1 MKHTKT
7 PWKIEGDA
15 RRDDRVMMVEDGGG
29 YLFTISSE
37 CGHEAGIIDELL
49 RCVNLHDDL
58 VAACEAVGTRHRIM
72 YRAHE
77 QTGTDERGYWIDAET
92 MKAVQ
97 AALAKAKE
105 AKT

>member
-7 PWKIEGDA
+7 PWTFELLDMQGAGPYIH
-15 RRDDRVMMVEDGGG
+15 EDGGAIHFKG
-29 YLFTISSE
+29 NPRNRKLNI
-37 CGHEAGIIDELL
+37 LL
-49 RCVNLHDDL
+49 RHGVRCVNLHDDL

-97 AALAKAKE
+97 AALAKVKE
-105 AKT
+105 ANT

>member
-1 MKHTKT
+1 MKHTPT
-7 PWKIEGDA
+7 PWKLA
-15 RRDDRVMMVEDGGG
+15 LM
-29 YLFTISSE
+29 
-37 CGHEAGIIDELL
+37 GHAAGIFDADNRHIGSTWGSTRPENMVNA
-49 RCVNLHDDL
+49 RHIAKCVNLHDDL

-97 AALAKAKE
+97 AALAKVEE